1 MRLLYVAL
9 LIEGSCSNN
18 IASIIQNV
26 ANVRV
31 YISLTFPK
39 STMYENALNS

>member
-18 IASIIQNV
+18 IASIIPNV

-31 YISLTFPK
+31 IVDLIL
-39 STMYENALNS
+39 LNVTTWLLLF